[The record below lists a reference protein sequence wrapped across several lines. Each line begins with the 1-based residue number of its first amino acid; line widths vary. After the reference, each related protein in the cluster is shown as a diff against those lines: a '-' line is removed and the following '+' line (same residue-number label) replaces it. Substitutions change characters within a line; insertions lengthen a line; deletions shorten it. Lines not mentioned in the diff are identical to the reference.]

1 MATNLS
7 TLINAI
13 PQAEAG
19 KLITADYHN
28 TLRDALQ
35 ALADQLQAH
44 ASQDHGSVA
53 GASKLVLPP
62 CFIGGE
68 NLWDVE
74 RGATDLGDSEAVLS
88 LPLQLRDNETPLA
101 VELVGCVVA
110 GNQERMLELLE
121 KLAKDPDLKQQ
132 VAEWLAQRLPV
143 RLHGMPMNEE
153 QAQVLDATFTLGTP
167 NSKKGSVPFTA
178 RIDVR
183 ELKKLRETRMLK
195 LYLSVR
201 QQVVD
206 LKRAER
212 LFEPTELPLRF
223 TLWGVVVHLA

>member
-1 MATNLS
+1 MATTLS

-44 ASQDHGSVA
+44 ASQDHSSIA

-74 RGATDLGDSEAVLS
+74 RGATDLGDSEAVLC
-88 LPLQLRDNETPLA
+88 LPLQLRDNETPVA

-110 GNQERMLELLE
+110 KDQALMQALLE
-121 KLAKDPDLKQQ
+121 ELAKEPALKQQ
-132 VAEWLAQRLPV
+132 LAEWLAQRLPV

-153 QAQVLDATFTLGTP
+153 EAQVLDAVFTLGTP
-167 NSKKGSVPFTA
+167 NSKKASVPFNA

-183 ELKKLRETRMLK
+183 ELKKMHQTHMLK

-201 QQVVD
+201 QHVI
-206 LKRAER
+206 
-212 LFEPTELPLRF
+212 EPMHTAHMFGTTDLPLRF

>member
-1 MATNLS
+1 MATTLS

-35 ALADQLQAH
+35 ALAEQLQAH
-44 ASQDHGSVA
+44 ASQDHSSVA

-74 RGATDLGDSEAVLS
+74 RGATDLGDSEAVLC
-88 LPLQLRDNETPLA
+88 LPLQLRDNETPVA
-101 VELVGCVVA
+101 VELVGCVLA
-110 GNQERMLELLE
+110 RDQAKIAELLE
-121 KLAKDPDLKQQ
+121 KLAKDPQLKQQ

-143 RLHGMPMNEE
+143 RLHNMPMNEE
-153 QAQVLDATFTLGTP
+153 QALVLDATFTLGTP
-167 NSKKGSVPFTA
+167 NSKKASVPFTA
-178 RIDVR
+178 RIDLR
-183 ELKKLRETRMLK
+183 EQKKLLDTRMLK
-195 LYLSVR
+195 RYLSVR
-201 QQVVD
+201 QQVVE

-212 LFEPTELPLRF
+212 LFDDTDLPLRF